1 MTPPP
6 QPTGYD
12 SAFPPTATLPMSDL
26 PLSSY
31 TVLDLTIARAGP
43 TAARLLA
50 DWGANVVRVE
60 APRTGR
66 GLTGARRGP
75 DEQNLHRNK
84 RSIAIDLKD
93 AAGHAAFMRL
103 VEQADVIVENFRA
116 DVKHRLR
123 IDYAAVREVNPA
135 IVYASISG
143 FGQTGPYSERA
154 GVDQIVQGMS
164 GLMSVTGTDD
174 SGPLRVGIAIS
185 DTSAGMFLGQGILL
199 ALLHRERTG
208 EGQWVHTSLL
218 EAMLNKLDFQGARYT
233 MLGDVPQP
241 QGNDHPTATPMGTY
255 ACADG
260 LVNIAASSDRMWQD
274 FCRAVEAPH
283 LLNAEHYASFRGR
296 REHKEQLKCDME
308 GVLSRFTVA
317 ELIERLNAVGVP
329 CGPINSIA
337 DGFDNPQA
345 QFLRMTKPAPHRELG
360 DLHLIRSPINLSGFP
375 HAERFDCAAPDPGQD
390 TGEVLQ
396 EFGFSRQEIDE
407 LRQAR
412 AVA

>member
-1 MTPPP
+1 
-6 QPTGYD
+6 
-12 SAFPPTATLPMSDL
+12 MSDL
-26 PLSSY
+26 PLSPY

-84 RSIAIDLKD
+84 RSVAIDLKD

-308 GVLSRFTVA
+308 GVLARFTVA